1 MTTAGVPATMAELI
15 NGGEKELWY
24 DCNLRPLN
32 GGGSFKQP
40 KWVEKL
46 EAAGLDTC
54 GEPHNLAFI
63 FRAIGEPVPPGAK
76 AVVLEWNPEHPEV
89 VLNRVWVTGNKPVT
103 LKTKWEL
110 VFERDE
116 NTAQSVGLCR

>member
-1 MTTAGVPATMAELI
+1 MTTTGVPATTAELI
-15 NGGEKELWY
+15 NDGEKELWY
-24 DCNLRPLN
+24 DCNLRPQPD
-32 GGGSFKQP
+32 GIYKQP
-40 KWVEKL
+40 LWVQRL
-46 EAAGLDTC
+46 ENLGLDAC